1 MKTYLS
7 VGELLLLVGLG
18 SLCLLAVVAPPVAQ
32 NPAFHDFADARMF
45 LGVPRAFDSLS
56 NLGFLLLGAYGL
68 WLVLKD
74 RLIFFNSSM
83 KASAITFFIG
93 FMATAAGSTYY
104 HLAPDN
110 PGLALDRLGMVIAFA
125 GMLGLAGAHRVSERA
140 GWGCLVFGLLAGPA
154 SVMYW
159 HLTGSLTPY
168 VLVQYGG
175 IGMACLML
183 LARAKGPGPYWWL
196 MILSYGLAK
205 YFEGHDRH
213 FFEVSEQLVSGH
225 TIKHLLAT
233 LPAVALIWPLRRKS

>member
-1 MKTYLS
+1 MKTNLS
-7 VGELLLLVGLG
+7 VAELWLLVGLVI
-18 SLCLLAVVAPPVAQ
+18 LCGLAVVIPPVSQ
-32 NPAFHDFADARMF
+32 NPAFHNFADARMF
-45 LGVPRAFDSLS
+45 LGVPRTFDSLS

-68 WLVLKD
+68 WLVAKSHLV
-74 RLIFFNSSM
+74 FFNAAL
-83 KASAITFFIG
+83 KASAVTFFIG
-93 FMATAAGSTYY
+93 FIATAAGSTYY

-140 GWGCLVFGLLAGPA
+140 GWGCQGFGLLVGPA
-154 SVMYW
+154 SVLFW

-175 IGMACLML
+175 IAMACLML
-183 LARAKGPGPYWWL
+183 FARAKGPGPYWWL

-205 YFEGHDRH
+205 YFEGHDLH
-213 FFEVSEQLVSGH
+213 IYEVSEQLVSGH

-233 LPAVALIWPLRRKS
+233 IPQ